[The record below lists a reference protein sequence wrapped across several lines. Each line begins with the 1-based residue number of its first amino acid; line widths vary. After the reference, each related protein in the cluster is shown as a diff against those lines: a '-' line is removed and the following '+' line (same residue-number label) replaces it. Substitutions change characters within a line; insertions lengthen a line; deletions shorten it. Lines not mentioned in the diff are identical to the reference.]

1 MKKANVITSILAL
14 AILMPLAVQSEEL
27 EEIKETSLEASFN
40 QAEATQALI
49 EEQKLVEPTAAAS
62 PIPAKSV
69 VPPWLVPKDAFEG
82 FEACSIVTGMYHL
95 PRPISLQ
102 VAVQMLM
109 PCMDAVSRKYHV
121 GVGVGDT
128 IGTGYPPEI
137 HIFVSGDAGDTLPM
151 GSIAYRDLKHS
162 VAIRNGR
169 LLGYRASVKY
179 LGKIVPAIRSRK
191 QIKLSEWEAKL
202 QLEKQLRLRGIFVK
216 IKILE
221 SLPPQ
226 LLVEFP
232 NHKAFDK
239 AKDLFTKDSTGNFY
253 YGGFQVSMRVPK

>member
-1 MKKANVITSILAL
+1 MKKANIIASILAL

-49 EEQKLVEPTAAAS
+49 EEQKPVEPTAAAS

-69 VPPWLVPKDAFEG
+69 VPPGLVPKDAFEG
-82 FEACSIVTGMYHL
+82 LEACSIVTGMYHL

-151 GSIAYRDLKHS
+151 GSIAYIDLKHS
-162 VAIRNGR
+162 VAIRHGR

-179 LGKIVPAIRSRK
+179 LGKMRIPL
-191 QIKLSEWEAKL
+191 KLSEWEAKL

-253 YGGFQVSMRVPK
+253 YGGFKVSVRVPK